1 MNSGPCYR
9 SARLVAYGGLDA
21 ALFELINMIVVSR
34 VIFRSMHLFHQDL
47 AWCVVLGASFLSPIA
62 PPAMSTRDAEFDEL
76 AMVSSTNYSTRY
88 VVKVVWG
95 PGS

>member
-1 MNSGPCYR
+1 MF
-9 SARLVAYGGLDA
+9 GL
-21 ALFELINMIVVSR
+21 IYMIAVSR
-34 VIFRSMHLFHQDL
+34 IIFRSMRLFHQDL
-47 AWCVVLGASFLSPIA
+47 AWCVVLGASFLAPIA

-88 VVKVVWG
+88 IVKVIWG